1 MSDSMISYDSAI
13 PPYLRMI
20 IQGFVPGRSKIAP
33 WFGLTPC
40 GHCFLFSFGTNSGRT
55 FYW

>member
-1 MSDSMISYDSAI
+1 MSDNMISYDSAI